1 MKYYCQFNKHVLRI
15 IYKVDNI
22 SENRNINVNYTK
34 HLFFEILLSDRTY
47 IKRMTR

>member
-22 SENRNINVNYTK
+22 SENRNIKVNYTK
-34 HLFFEILLSDRTY
+34 YLFLGFYYQTGLI
-47 IKRMTR
+47 